1 MRNGRRSI
9 SPIVSILL
17 LIVIVVV
24 AAVVAYG
31 LIMGFIPQVAPSTPE
46 STEKRFVLEG
56 YSRNGRLLTLYVRN
70 VGESTVIVSSI
81 YIDTLQRSGAEKLDF
96 AKIESSTE
104 IWGGDIWT
112 VNPNNLRVERT
123 VEGKILYDDFTSQ
136 DPTTWDDDY
145 VDSNNDWS
153 NVYYDSDGLKLLS
166 DSSGGWAAR
175 GLITQSKII
184 NLQQLPVVI
193 EVDLQKT
200 NYNIPW
206 WFDYDAAGSPF
217 AACLYL
223 SAFKN
228 SNPYFANPWFA
239 VKLYPRAFPSRTEAQ
254 LVARDSSGINRWEV
268 LDTFYSSPNSQP
280 RGIFLLVFNESD
292 KVYCYYWRN
301 SRSGLPDNTSVW
313 TSTGLSEVF
322 SSGDLYVYVT
332 IDNTVTYT
340 RKVHVRYLEI
350 YRGTEITVEGLSS
363 GWVVQLNDSSG
374 TIFEGKA
381 TGGSLTIDLLGYILE
396 RGMPITNGKIT
407 VFTYDPDEL
416 EAYGGIVIPPK
427 TVKPIVVD
435 VGSRNGYYV
444 ISIVDKSGA
453 KVSQTIEL

>member
-9 SPIVSILL
+9 SPVVSILL

-104 IWGGDIWT
+104 IWGGDIWI

-175 GLITQSKII
+175 GLITQS
-184 NLQQLPVVI
+184 
-193 EVDLQKT
+193 
-200 NYNIPW
+200 
-206 WFDYDAAGSPF
+206 
-217 AACLYL
+217 
-223 SAFKN
+223 
-228 SNPYFANPWFA
+228 
-239 VKLYPRAFPSRTEAQ
+239 
-254 LVARDSSGINRWEV
+254 
-268 LDTFYSSPNSQP
+268 
-280 RGIFLLVFNESD
+280 
-292 KVYCYYWRN
+292 
-301 SRSGLPDNTSVW
+301 
-313 TSTGLSEVF
+313 
-322 SSGDLYVYVT
+322 
-332 IDNTVTYT
+332 
-340 RKVHVRYLEI
+340 
-350 YRGTEITVEGLSS
+350 
-363 GWVVQLNDSSG
+363 
-374 TIFEGKA
+374 
-381 TGGSLTIDLLGYILE
+381 
-396 RGMPITNGKIT
+396 
-407 VFTYDPDEL
+407 
-416 EAYGGIVIPPK
+416 
-427 TVKPIVVD
+427 
-435 VGSRNGYYV
+435 
-444 ISIVDKSGA
+444 
-453 KVSQTIEL
+453 